1 MRLRISSHETRI
13 AMNDR
18 LYANDS
24 TPWQG
29 SAGWVWRTGER
40 NDKGSRED
48 SIHVET
54 PFYEA

>member
-1 MRLRISSHETRI
+1 
-13 AMNDR
+13 MNDR
-18 LYANDS
+18 LYTNDS
-24 TPWQG
+24 TPRQG